1 MKWYQFMVTYWAQV
15 FAIGGLVIGGVKI
28 WLDYRNKR
36 LEIKHN
42 LFFEKKMA
50 AILAFYNAYFH
61 AASII
66 RDFIGRTTYNVQT
79 TNDFDKFIYPKQQ
92 ELRAAYRY
100 LELLLE
106 ENELEPFSKI
116 LNNIN
121 KAGTLLY
128 DYNFRNREKDKE
140 LEEKLNNPL
149 YSIDSICIDINDKYF
164 RTISLN
170 TKKFYGMK

>member
-61 AASII
+61 AA
-66 RDFIGRTTYNVQT
+66 
-79 TNDFDKFIYPKQQ
+79 
-92 ELRAAYRY
+92 
-100 LELLLE
+100 
-106 ENELEPFSKI
+106 
-116 LNNIN
+116 
-121 KAGTLLY
+121 
-128 DYNFRNREKDKE
+128 
-140 LEEKLNNPL
+140 
-149 YSIDSICIDINDKYF
+149 
-164 RTISLN
+164 
-170 TKKFYGMK
+170 